1 MEPNIAWLDLT
12 ASDRDKMQ
20 RVLDLFKEQGTV
32 DEMGLGSLREA
43 LSTIL
48 FPGITSIQTRLRY
61 VLFVPWIYKSMERR
75 RIPANRVAEEAR
87 RMEVRLI
94 APLAKTEE
102 QGVIGVSARDK
113 LQRLPSSV
121 YWGCIRRWGIF
132 QHSRSQSG
140 YHAQFKR
147 LRDAAQFDDGA
158 DDPGVRWHGQA
169 NWHPRLPE
177 PPKGFP
183 EEATFD
189 LTEPEAAFIQG
200 RIEDRCAGSL
210 LARLASRPT
219 NGMAAAFWEEPE
231 ALAADGSTAE
241 AVEVARR
248 FSLHVEGMP
257 LVYNLMLAE
266 RRRNLFPDAEDWVG
280 GYSDDCA
287 KWAVREANEEKAF
300 EPHKLWDLLNR
311 RGIPAN
317 FRQRTFVQAWASRL
331 AEIGPEKAST
341 DNTVREL
348 IADRERLLK
357 GRHRARLVNDKRLVD
372 WQGDS
377 GVGRMDFNWFR
388 AREMLAELKKGL
400 G

>member
-1 MEPNIAWLDLT
+1 MKPNIAWLDLT

-20 RVLDLFKEQGTV
+20 RVLDLFKEGGTV

-61 VLFVPWIYKSMERR
+61 VLFVPWIYRSMERR
-75 RIPANRVAEEAR
+75 RIAANRVTEELR
-87 RMEVRLI
+87 RMEVQLI

-102 QGVIGVSARDK
+102 QGVIGVSARHK

-132 QHSRSQSG
+132 QHGRSQSW
-140 YHAQFKR
+140 YHSQFTR

-177 PPKGFP
+177 PPMGFP
-183 EEATFD
+183 EEASFD

-219 NGMAAAFWEEPE
+219 DGMAAAFWEEPE
-231 ALAADGSTAE
+231 ARGADRSTAQ

-266 RRRNLFPDAEDWVG
+266 RRGNLFGDADDWVG
-280 GYSDDCA
+280 GYSADCA
-287 KWAVREANEEKAF
+287 DWAVREASEEEAF
-300 EPHKLWDLLNR
+300 DPQMLWALLDS
-311 RGIPAN
+311 RGMPAN

-331 AEIGPEKAST
+331 AQIGPEKAST
-341 DNTVREL
+341 DDTVRDL

-357 GRHRARLVNDKRLVD
+357 GRHRARLVNDDLLVD
-372 WQGDS
+372 WRGES

-388 AREMLAELKKGL
+388 AREMLAELKRGL